1 MRALSYDE
9 ETLKVRVAKSPA
21 QLNREIAAFLARPRR
36 HHAAKRELDLGYATT
51 DEYGTHFETGVPV
64 TFPFIRNTEKS
75 PRVGATFGQDIEPQ
89 GRYLLHNHDP
99 KREPPRG
106 WQTGTITFRS
116 PLVIALSGDP
126 DQIYGPKGWK
136 ARLRDATGKRGA
148 ALSRHLAKTYDGI
161 VTVDNTGATSEIIDL
176 SRFRT

>member
-1 MRALSYDE
+1 M
-9 ETLKVRVAKSPA
+9 AKSRA
-21 QLNREIAAFLARPRR
+21 QLDREIAVALARRPRG
-36 HHAAKRELDLGYATT
+36 HATKRQLDLDYAIT
-51 DEYGTHFETGVPV
+51 DEYGAHFETGVPV

-75 PRVGATFGQDIEPQ
+75 PQIGKTFGQDIEPH

-99 KREPPRG
+99 KREPPHG

-126 DQIYGPKGWK
+126 DKIYGPKGWK

-161 VTVDNTGATSEIIDL
+161 VTVDDTGAASEIIDL

>member
-1 MRALSYDE
+1 M
-9 ETLKVRVAKSPA
+9 AKSRA
-21 QLNREIAAFLARPRR
+21 QLDREIATALIRR
-36 HHAAKRELDLGYATT
+36 SRGHATKRELDLDYATT
-51 DEYGTHFETGVPV
+51 DEYGVHFKTGVPV

-75 PRVGATFGQDIEPQ
+75 PLLGKTFGQDIEPH
-89 GRYLLHNHDP
+89 GRYLLHNYDP

-126 DQIYGPKGWK
+126 DKIYGPKGWK

-148 ALSRHLAKTYDGI
+148 ALSRQLAKTYDGI
-161 VTVDNTGATSEIIDL
+161 VTVDHTGATSEIIDL
-176 SRFRT
+176 SSFRA